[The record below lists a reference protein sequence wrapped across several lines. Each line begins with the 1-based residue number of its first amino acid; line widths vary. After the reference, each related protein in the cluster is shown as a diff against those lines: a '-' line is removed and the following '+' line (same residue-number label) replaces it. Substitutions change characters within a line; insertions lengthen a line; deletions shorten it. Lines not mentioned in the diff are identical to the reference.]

1 MASTAL
7 APELVCG
14 HMLVQV
20 DILEKAVN
28 ELDARQVK
36 AAAEQDAKHVRAE
49 ATQSAAMQLVQSL
62 LTQMTELRNELQ
74 EVRAHNQA
82 LAARLNAELEL
93 PRSASGASRPA
104 TLEELIQRRD
114 ALAEIKAA
122 HVDCG
127 MAKSAGYTCAEARVV
142 GYTLSEAK
150 VAWATDELRAAGYI
164 SSKGMTSR
172 DFMDQYGAGRSNF
185 SGLDFTGEDFSRMV
199 LDKACHF
206 SGCIFKGASF
216 RSATLVGVNF
226 SHADLSDCDLSH
238 ASLRDCTLTDATP
251 PAKGRWGGAKL
262 SGTVPMKQFGFSCAE
277 VKAMGMVQ
285 GLKAAGYTCA
295 EAKQA
300 GYVEGLKAAG
310 YTCAEAKQAGYTCAE
325 AKQAGYV
332 EGLKAAGYTCA
343 EAKQAGFNPR
353 ECMQAGFTF
362 QEGRAAGFRSD
373 SHHWNNGKPPPRI
386 EPRLTLAA
394 RALRLRP
401 PPPGEASRGR
411 RRAAARAARALRAA
425 SRRGELAPPTHARSR
440 AWRPRVVV
448 QGIVTG
454 MGINFVDG
462 AACPRGTAPPCRE
475 VSPLNHAP
483 ELAYL
488 FCQTFFQVA
497 CSRALHR
504 WGHNVDF
511 TPKISHPSRP
521 LPLWLGKLGAADALA
536 SAAPSVRNVRR
547 RQSLRAPVDD
557 HACCHGPLRSHL
569 RPRVL
574 QQEGHHI
581 RRLCGLLQAHHRGAV
596 RDPSQSRR
604 KGASAHRAQATSL
617 SARDRER

>member
-7 APELVCG
+7 SPELVCG

-28 ELDARQVK
+28 ELDSRQIK
-36 AAAEQDAKHVRAE
+36 AAAEQDAKHIRAE

-104 TLEELIQRRD
+104 TLAEVKQRRA
-114 ALAEIKAA
+114 ALAEIKADG
-122 HVDCG
+122 VGCG
-127 MAKSAGYTCAEARVV
+127 MAKSAGYTCAEARVA

-185 SGLDFTGEDFSRMV
+185 SGLDFTGEDFEGMV
-199 LDKACHF
+199 LDKACTF
-206 SGCIFKGASF
+206 SGCIFVGASF
-216 RSATLVGVNF
+216 RHATLVGVNF

-238 ASLRDCTLTDATP
+238 ASLRDCTLTGAQLANGNLTSANLQDCTLTDTTL

-262 SGTVPMKQFGFSCAE
+262 SGNIGTAPMKQLGFSCAE
-277 VKAMGMVQ
+277 VKAMGVVQ

-310 YTCAEAKQAGYTCAE
+310 YTCTE

-332 EGLKAAGYTCA
+332 EGLKAVGYTCAEAKQAGYTCAEVKQGGYTCA

-362 QEGRAAGFRSD
+362 QEGSAAGFHHGSWTSSYWSD
-373 SHHWNNGKPPPRI
+373 GKAPAENRTPVDPR
-386 EPRLTLAA
+386 
-394 RALRLRP
+394 RARP
-401 PPPGEASRGR
+401 PPPPPSARRGGPR
-411 RRAAARAARALRAA
+411 PSPCRRARGSHLRAV
-425 SRRGELAPPTHARSR
+425 RLRGEPALPTHARSC
-440 AWRPRVVV
+440 AWRPLVAA
-448 QGIVTG
+448 QGVMTG
-454 MGINFVDG
+454 MGAALADG
-462 AACPRGTAPPCRE
+462 ACLRGTAPPCR
-475 VSPLNHAP
+475 
-483 ELAYL
+483 
-488 FCQTFFQVA
+488 
-497 CSRALHR
+497 
-504 WGHNVDF
+504 D
-511 TPKISHPSRP
+511 PKSRP
-521 LPLWLGKLGAADALA
+521 LYCGRAGHLPQHLQYARCLPRWCSTSTLDGLSTRDATA
-536 SAAPSVRNVRR
+536 QPTAWSRV
-547 RQSLRAPVDD
+547 SLP
-557 HACCHGPLRSHL
+557 
-569 RPRVL
+569 
-574 QQEGHHI
+574 
-581 RRLCGLLQAHHRGAV
+581 
-596 RDPSQSRR
+596 
-604 KGASAHRAQATSL
+604 
-617 SARDRER
+617 

>member
-7 APELVCG
+7 SPELVCG

-36 AAAEQDAKHVRAE
+36 AAAELDAKHVKAAAE
-49 ATQSAAMQLVQSL
+49 SEAKQSAAMQLVQSL
-62 LTQMTELRNELQ
+62 QTQMTELRDENQALRARLEEERATSQQVQTMWTQLQ

-114 ALAEIKAA
+114 ALAKIKAA
-122 HVDCG
+122 KMDCG

-150 VAWATDELRAAGYI
+150 VAWGTDELRAAGYI

-185 SGLDFTGEDFSRMV
+185 SGLDFTGEDFEGMV

-206 SGCIFKGASF
+206 SRCIFKGASF
-216 RSATLVGVNF
+216 RHATLVGVNF

-262 SGTVPMKQFGFSCAE
+262 NGGTVPMKQLGFSCAE
-277 VKAMGMVQ
+277 VKAMGVVQ

-295 EAKQA
+295 EAKQ
-300 GYVEGLKAAG
+300 GG
-310 YTCAEAKQAGYTCAE
+310 YTCAEMKQG
-325 AKQAGYV
+325 
-332 EGLKAAGYTCA
+332 GYTCA

-353 ECMQAGFTF
+353 ECKQAGFTYE
-362 QEGRAAGFRSD
+362 EGWAAGYGSNE
-373 SHHWNNGKPPPRI
+373 HHWDAGKPPPRI
-386 EPRLTLAA
+386 EPRLNLAA

-401 PPPGEASRGR
+401 PPPGEAGRGR
-411 RRAAARAARALRAA
+411 RRAAARAARALRAVR
-425 SRRGELAPPTHARSR
+425 RRGELAPPTHARSC
-440 AWRPRVVV
+440 AWRPRVAA
-448 QGIVTG
+448 QGLVTG
-454 MGINFVDG
+454 IGTTFVDG
-462 AACPRGTAPPCRE
+462 ATSLTGTAPRCR
-475 VSPLNHAP
+475 
-483 ELAYL
+483 
-488 FCQTFFQVA
+488 
-497 CSRALHR
+497 
-504 WGHNVDF
+504 D
-511 TPKISHPSRP
+511 PKSRP
-521 LPLWLGKLGAADALA
+521 LYYGRAGHIPQHLQYTVHEVTAGRRYQDGAGRRTT
-536 SAAPSVRNVRR
+536 VR
-547 RQSLRAPVDD
+547 A
-557 HACCHGPLRSHL
+557 
-569 RPRVL
+569 
-574 QQEGHHI
+574 
-581 RRLCGLLQAHHRGAV
+581 
-596 RDPSQSRR
+596 
-604 KGASAHRAQATSL
+604 
-617 SARDRER
+617 

>member
-7 APELVCG
+7 SPELVCG

-62 LTQMTELRNELQ
+62 LTQMTELRKELQ

-172 DFMDQYGAGRSNF
+172 DFMDQYAAGRSNF
-185 SGLDFTGEDFSRMV
+185 SGLDFTGEDFEGMV
-199 LDKACHF
+199 LDKACTF
-206 SGCIFKGASF
+206 LRCIFVGASF
-216 RSATLVGVNF
+216 RHATLVGVNF

-238 ASLRDCTLTDATP
+238 ASLRDCTLTGAQLANSNLTSANFQDCTMTGAQLANGNLTSANFQKCTMTGAQLANGNLTSANFQDCTLTDAKL
-251 PAKGRWGGAKL
+251 PAKGRWGGVKRAKL
-262 SGTVPMKQFGFSCAE
+262 SGNFGTAPIKQLGFSCAE

-300 GYVEGLKAAG
+300 GYTCAEARQGG
-310 YTCAEAKQAGYTCAE
+310 YTCAEAKQGGYTFAE
-325 AKQAGYV
+325 MKQGGYV
-332 EGLKAAGYTCA
+332 EGLKAAGYTLAEVKQVGYTLAEMKQGGYTCA
-343 EAKQAGFNPR
+343 EMKQAGFNPR
-353 ECMQAGFTF
+353 ECMQAGFTS
-362 QEGRAAGFRSD
+362 QEGVAAGYPFQ
-373 SHHWNNGKPPPRI
+373 HYHWYNGKPPPGI

-394 RALRLRP
+394 CALRLRAPPFTRRGGP
-401 PPPGEASRGR
+401 PPPPC
-411 RRAAARAARALRAA
+411 RARARAARAPACGPPAWRARAA
-425 SRRGELAPPTHARSR
+425 
-440 AWRPRVVV
+440 
-448 QGIVTG
+448 
-454 MGINFVDG
+454 N
-462 AACPRGTAPPCRE
+462 
-475 VSPLNHAP
+475 
-483 ELAYL
+483 
-488 FCQTFFQVA
+488 
-497 CSRALHR
+497 
-504 WGHNVDF
+504 
-511 TPKISHPSRP
+511 SRP
-521 LPLWLGKLGAADALA
+521 LVRVASSRGGAGRYDW
-536 SAAPSVRNVRR
+536 NGIE
-547 RQSLRAPVDD
+547 LR
-557 HACCHGPLRSHL
+557 
-569 RPRVL
+569 
-574 QQEGHHI
+574 
-581 RRLCGLLQAHHRGAV
+581 
-596 RDPSQSRR
+596 
-604 KGASAHRAQATSL
+604 
-617 SARDRER
+617 

>member
-1 MASTAL
+1 VLDFVRMASTAL
-7 APELVCG
+7 SPELVCG

-36 AAAEQDAKHVRAE
+36 AAAEQDAKHVKAAAE
-49 ATQSAAMQLVQSL
+49 SEAKQSAAMQLLQSL
-62 LTQMTELRNELQ
+62 QTQMTELRHENQALRARLEEERATMSTQLQ

-114 ALAEIKAA
+114 ALAKIKAA

-150 VAWATDELRAAGYI
+150 VAWGTDELRAAGYI

-216 RSATLVGVNF
+216 RHATLVGVNF

-310 YTCAEAKQAGYTCAE
+310 YTCAEAKQG
-325 AKQAGYV
+325 
-332 EGLKAAGYTCA
+332 GYTCA

-401 PPPGEASRGR
+401 PPPGEAGCGR
-411 RRAAARAARALRAA
+411 RPAARACRPPAWRARAADSPPLVRVRVASSRGGAGSYDWDGSLLR
-425 SRRGELAPPTHARSR
+425 
-440 AWRPRVVV
+440 
-448 QGIVTG
+448 
-454 MGINFVDG
+454 
-462 AACPRGTAPPCRE
+462 
-475 VSPLNHAP
+475 
-483 ELAYL
+483 
-488 FCQTFFQVA
+488 
-497 CSRALHR
+497 
-504 WGHNVDF
+504 
-511 TPKISHPSRP
+511 
-521 LPLWLGKLGAADALA
+521 
-536 SAAPSVRNVRR
+536 
-547 RQSLRAPVDD
+547 
-557 HACCHGPLRSHL
+557 
-569 RPRVL
+569 
-574 QQEGHHI
+574 
-581 RRLCGLLQAHHRGAV
+581 
-596 RDPSQSRR
+596 
-604 KGASAHRAQATSL
+604 
-617 SARDRER
+617 

>member
-1 MASTAL
+1 VLDFAAHFFITMASDAL
-7 APELVCG
+7 SPELVCG

-28 ELDARQVK
+28 ELDARLVK
-36 AAAEQDAKHVRAE
+36 AVAEQDAKHVKAVAE
-49 ATQSAAMQLVQSL
+49 SEAKQSAAMQLVQSL

-104 TLEELIQRRD
+104 TLAEVKQRRA
-114 ALAEIKAA
+114 ALAEIKADG
-122 HVDCG
+122 VGCG
-127 MAKSAGYTCAEARVV
+127 MAKSAGYTCAEARVA

-150 VAWATDELRAAGYI
+150 VAWGTDELRAAGYI

-172 DFMDQYGAGRSNF
+172 DFMDQYGSGRSNF

-199 LDKACHF
+199 LDKACNF

-262 SGTVPMKQFGFSCAE
+262 SGNIGTAPMKQLGFSCAE

-295 EAKQA
+295 EAKQS
-300 GYVEGLKAAG
+300 G
-310 YTCAEAKQAGYTCAE
+310 YTLAEMKQVGYTCAE

-353 ECMQAGFTF
+353 ECKQAGFTS
-362 QEGRAAGFRSD
+362 QEGWAAGFPSSYGSSD
-373 SHHWNNGKPPPRI
+373 WNNGKPPPRI

-401 PPPGEASRGR
+401 PLRPA
-411 RRAAARAARALRAA
+411 RRAAAAAVPPRVRPAPCVRPAGVA
-425 SRRGELAPPTHARSR
+425 SPRCRLTPAHARVASSR
-440 AWRPRVVV
+440 
-448 QGIVTG
+448 G
-454 MGINFVDG
+454 G
-462 AACPRGTAPPCRE
+462 AGKYDW
-475 VSPLNHAP
+475 NGN
-483 ELAYL
+483 EL
-488 FCQTFFQVA
+488 
-497 CSRALHR
+497 R
-504 WGHNVDF
+504 
-511 TPKISHPSRP
+511 
-521 LPLWLGKLGAADALA
+521 
-536 SAAPSVRNVRR
+536 
-547 RQSLRAPVDD
+547 
-557 HACCHGPLRSHL
+557 
-569 RPRVL
+569 
-574 QQEGHHI
+574 
-581 RRLCGLLQAHHRGAV
+581 
-596 RDPSQSRR
+596 
-604 KGASAHRAQATSL
+604 
-617 SARDRER
+617 